1 MNSRRAIIFDLPGCL
16 KLDML
21 YEMEEHGMLDLV
33 FVGAFESHI
42 HNDQTLLMD
51 LLDAYG
57 ENFVDCPGYSDRAV
71 EILIE
76 KMRDSIQEVV
86 WSVKGYAEPIKV
98 YEKSSKDRHVEV
110 CEAQVRL
117 EDDCFILWLE
127 IDDDGGI
134 D

>member
-1 MNSRRAIIFDLPGCL
+1 
-16 KLDML
+16 ML

-33 FVGAFESHI
+33 FVGAFDSHI

-76 KMRDSIQEVV
+76 KMRDNIQEVI